1 MILYD
6 GAFLFD
12 HQNLFETLGKVMGQP
27 RLQRPGHA
35 HFENPDAD
43 FGANGLGNPHVLKRL
58 HDVEVSLTR
67 SDDAKARV
75 GAVQHDTIQA
85 IDPGKLAGRI
95 DFVFVEA
102 ELLLQRLV
110 GPSGVHTVSGQ
121 FEFFRNDDVDA
132 VGINVSRNR

>member
-1 MILYD
+1 MILND

-35 HFENPDAD
+35 DFENPDAD

-67 SDDAKARV
+67 SDDAKAGVRTI
-75 GAVQHDTIQA
+75 QYDSIQA
-85 IDPGKLAGRI
+85 IDPGELASRI

-110 GPSGVHTVSGQ
+110 WPSRMHTVSG
-121 FEFFRNDDVDA
+121 
-132 VGINVSRNR
+132 